1 VKNGLDK
8 NMKWLKCIF
17 LGLTTSISFTSC
29 VSTNLTLSQNI
40 KLDDWISVDTPQEL
54 KLYEKYTMS
63 NIPKMGP
70 IVDLDFKNKFIY
82 TFLGYYK
89 QPNGFLGIS
98 SGIKRA
104 RMILSI
110 MPYQEDSSSFINFYG
125 YTKSYAYPTLT
136 NSLEYYYYAKETSYT
151 YHNSKFIQLNT
162 QEQKDNY
169 PKQTFIEMVS
179 INKKYRLGVLYY
191 TNDFDKNSILD
202 MLKNI
207 DKSIIFEDKY
217 LDKYNSLKVNF

>member
-1 VKNGLDK
+1 
-8 NMKWLKCIF
+8 MKWLKCIF

-40 KLDDWISVDTPQEL
+40 KLDDWISVDIPQEL
-54 KLYEKYTMS
+54 KLYEKHTMS

-70 IVDLDFKNKFIY
+70 VVGLDFKDKFIY

-89 QPNGFLGIS
+89 QPASFLGIS

-110 MPYQEDSSSFINFYG
+110 MPYHEDSSSFINFYG
-125 YTKSYAYPTLT
+125 YTKSYTYPTLT
-136 NSLEYYYYAKETSYT
+136 NSLEYYYYVKETSYA

-169 PKQTFIEMVS
+169 PKQTFIEMVG

-191 TNDFDKNSILD
+191 TNYFNKDSILD